1 MEKKLIPHSRI
12 SSVRRQT
19 FLALISYLNIFFFY
33 LNNSGQSSVHP
44 EWNFYKYLIG
54 PDGHVIKAWSTK
66 TSIDDIFDEIKK
78 AVDAV
83 PLKAAE
89 DVVSIAKEPVSEP
102 ESEPEAASHDKDEL

>member
-1 MEKKLIPHSRI
+1 M
-12 SSVRRQT
+12 

-66 TSIDDIFDEIKK
+66 TSIDDIFDEIKR

>member
-1 MEKKLIPHSRI
+1 L
-12 SSVRRQT
+12 
-19 FLALISYLNIFFFY
+19 YD
-33 LNNSGQSSVHP
+33 SGQSSVHP

-66 TSIDDIFDEIKK
+66 TSIDDIFDEIKS

-89 DVVSIAKEPVSEP
+89 DVVSIAKEAVSEA
-102 ESEPEAASHDKDEL
+102 EAETEPETASHDKDEL